1 MDGMDYSKI
10 RGFNYQPSYGSH
22 GLEIWRRFDADIVDV
37 ELARGRK
44 YFPGMNAIRL
54 WLSWD
59 AFNRD
64 AETFARSFDLA
75 LALADG
81 HGMMVMPVLF
91 NRWHNEVLD
100 FGGLYIDHFL
110 PDSPG
115 FETPDLYTP
124 FMEKIVGEHAHD
136 RRVFAWDL
144 CNEPFAYMV
153 PPYPGIVDAEFAWL
167 EGLYDTC
174 KRLGAEAPITVGIHP
189 GHKIP
194 GIRQIEPLSDLLS
207 IHPYWMADRPAHD
220 KEEHERVL
228 DDYVGFSAEV
238 GKPMLV
244 TETCWGAVDDAE
256 RVEIIRYTL
265 SQLRARNLGWLAH
278 IMHHSL
284 IADAHGPEYGYV
296 GQPGNMSFIDPDGS
310 LRAGHG
316 VFNEY

>member
-1 MDGMDYSKI
+1 MEPLDYSRI

-100 FGGLYIDHFL
+100 FGGLYLDHFL

-115 FETPDLYTP
+115 FETPDL
-124 FMEKIVGEHAHD
+124 
-136 RRVFAWDL
+136 
-144 CNEPFAYMV
+144 
-153 PPYPGIVDAEFAWL
+153 
-167 EGLYDTC
+167 
-174 KRLGAEAPITVGIHP
+174 
-189 GHKIP
+189 
-194 GIRQIEPLSDLLS
+194 
-207 IHPYWMADRPAHD
+207 
-220 KEEHERVL
+220 
-228 DDYVGFSAEV
+228 
-238 GKPMLV
+238 
-244 TETCWGAVDDAE
+244 
-256 RVEIIRYTL
+256 
-265 SQLRARNLGWLAH
+265 
-278 IMHHSL
+278 
-284 IADAHGPEYGYV
+284 
-296 GQPGNMSFIDPDGS
+296 
-310 LRAGHG
+310 
-316 VFNEY
+316 